1 MFRRR
6 RRERA
11 DQLGS
16 KADGTPDERDFADQE
31 VVLADEETVLAD
43 QEAALADQEA
53 ALADE
58 EPVLADQEAALT
70 GPELAGPWDAEE
82 EFPPRERI
90 DFGSLQVPVSEG
102 FEIQLNLAEDQG
114 PLITVLRGGSSL
126 QLQAF
131 AAPKSGG
138 LWNDVRREIAAA
150 VAEAGGSSDEAE
162 GRFGV
167 ELRARVQAT
176 DAGQVAQP
184 GGLQPIRFLGIDG
197 PRWFLRGVITGP
209 AAHHRSAADPLED
222 VFAGIVV
229 VRGEHP
235 APPRDLLE
243 IQLPEQARQAM
254 EAEMAEADGSQSL
267 PNPFERGPEITETR

>member
-1 MFRRR
+1 M
-6 RRERA
+6 
-11 DQLGS
+11 
-16 KADGTPDERDFADQE
+16 
-31 VVLADEETVLAD
+31 
-43 QEAALADQEA
+43 
-53 ALADE
+53 
-58 EPVLADQEAALT
+58 
-70 GPELAGPWDAEE
+70 
-82 EFPPRERI
+82 
-90 DFGSLQVPVSEG
+90 SEG

-150 VAEAGGSSDEAE
+150 VAEAGGGSDEAE

-167 ELRARVQAT
+167 ELRARVRAT
-176 DAGQVAQP
+176 DAQPGAQP
-184 GGLQPIRFLGIDG
+184 GALQPVRFLGVDG

-254 EAEMAEADGSQSL
+254 EAEMAEADGNRSL
-267 PNPFERGPEITETR
+267 PDPFERGPEITETR